1 MSYQEKNN
9 KIKQNQ
15 NKQRKGG
22 IQEEAEEGSRKG
34 GRDGGRKEGRRKQEY
49 SPGESG
55 LISRGSKGLHS
66 LLESRQEI
74 GRASCR
80 ERV

>member
-22 IQEEAEEGSRKG
+22 IQEEAEEGF
-34 GRDGGRKEGRRKQEY
+34 
-49 SPGESG
+49 GERNSDQ
-55 LISRGSKGLHS
+55 
-66 LLESRQEI
+66 LESFFKLKKPITLE
-74 GRASCR
+74 
-80 ERV
+80 